1 MKRKSMSGA
10 LELTDILEK
19 DEVEMLYR
27 RELTDDE
34 WETIKYNLNAKFFS
48 KIRKEMLVLLEDM
61 PEFFIENK

>member
-1 MKRKSMSGA
+1 MSKA

-19 DEVEMLYR
+19 DEVEMVYR

-34 WETIKYNLNAKFFS
+34 WETIKYNLTTKFFS